1 MNKFEIVTIVVT
13 FAALTIAIVM
23 SLRAGSAFVDVSRR
37 GGFWFDHSEDLA
49 VELRPSEDERDE
61 PIPQRALRGRS
72 D

>member
-1 MNKFEIVTIVVT
+1 MNKFELVTILVT
-13 FAALTIAIVM
+13 FAALTIAVVI
-23 SLRAGSAFVDVSRR
+23 SLRPGSAFVDVRRR

-61 PIPQRALRGRS
+61 PIPRRALRGRS